1 MMVNSAVVWRWL
13 TGEGDGRTHT
23 NMLSHTFTLSPS
35 LRRTSVSQSRI
46 THVAG
51 INTHTESEYLAVG
64 VIVGAAGV
72 AELGNGLVEFLLLL
86 REVLLVETKQLL
98 ALPILLL

>member
-1 MMVNSAVVWRWL
+1 M
-13 TGEGDGRTHT
+13 
-23 NMLSHTFTLSPS
+23 
-35 LRRTSVSQSRI
+35 
-46 THVAG
+46 
-51 INTHTESEYLAVG
+51 
-64 VIVGAAGV
+64 GAAGV

>member
-1 MMVNSAVVWRWL
+1 MF
-13 TGEGDGRTHT
+13 GDGSLGKVTGAHT
-23 NMLSHTFTLSPS
+23 QICSFTLSPS
-35 LRRTSVSQSRI
+35 LRCASVSQSCI

-51 INTHTESEYLAVG
+51 VHTHTHSEYLALG

-86 REVLLVETKQLL
+86 REVLLVEPKQLL
-98 ALPILLL
+98 TLPILLL